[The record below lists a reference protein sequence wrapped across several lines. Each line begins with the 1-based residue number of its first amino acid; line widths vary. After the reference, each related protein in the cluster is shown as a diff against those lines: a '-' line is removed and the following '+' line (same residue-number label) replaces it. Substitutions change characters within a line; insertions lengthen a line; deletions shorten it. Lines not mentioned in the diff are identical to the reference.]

1 MQAAVGILPSACVR
15 LIRLARGGTPVDA
28 PGQRKNFVIGGPRI
42 SFKDRGFCDPDT
54 QAPLHILP
62 SSAHRPS
69 LSRRRSS
76 CQLTSTRMRQ
86 HCPSIL
92 WFLRFGGVG
101 QVHNTYGHIDIGL
114 WSSPRCIH
122 RMQPP
127 NNIRSWT

>member
-1 MQAAVGILPSACVR
+1 MQTAVGILPSACVR

-28 PGQRKNFVIGGPRI
+28 PGQRKI
-42 SFKDRGFCDPDT
+42 
-54 QAPLHILP
+54 